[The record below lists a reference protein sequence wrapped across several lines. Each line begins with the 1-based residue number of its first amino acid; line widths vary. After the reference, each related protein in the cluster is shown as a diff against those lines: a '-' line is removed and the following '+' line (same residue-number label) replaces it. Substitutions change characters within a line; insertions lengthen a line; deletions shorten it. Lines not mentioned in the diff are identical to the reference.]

1 MMTITQPFVAT
12 WTDGN
17 QCAHNKEADDGFA
30 ERIEGDVNEEEEEEE
45 DEEED
50 KCENN
55 NYSDGIMTMKM
66 NTATTKTIRTVD
78 RPVIDEV

>member
-17 QCAHNKEADDGFA
+17 HNARAHNKEADDGFA
-30 ERIEGDVNEEEEEEE
+30 ERIEGNVNDDEEEE
-45 DEEED
+45 EEED

-55 NYSDGIMTMKM
+55 NYLDGIMTMKM

>member
-17 QCAHNKEADDGFA
+17 QCAYNKEAEDGFA
-30 ERIEGDVNEEEEEEE
+30 ERIEGDVNEEEN
-45 DEEED
+45 EEED

-66 NTATTKTIRTVD
+66 NTATTQTIRTVD

>member
-30 ERIEGDVNEEEEEEE
+30 ERIEGDVNEEE
-45 DEEED
+45 D

-66 NTATTKTIRTVD
+66 NTATTKTIKAVD

>member
-1 MMTITQPFVAT
+1 MAIDAR
-12 WTDGN
+12 
-17 QCAHNKEADDGFA
+17 AHNKEADDGFA
-30 ERIEGDVNEEEEEEE
+30 ERIEGNVNEE
-45 DEEED
+45 EEED

-55 NYSDGIMTMKM
+55 NYSDEIMTMKM

>member
-1 MMTITQPFVAT
+1 MMTKTQPFVAT

-30 ERIEGDVNEEEEEEE
+30 ERIEGDVNEEE
-45 DEEED
+45 D

-55 NYSDGIMTMKM
+55 NFRM
-66 NTATTKTIRTVD
+66 
-78 RPVIDEV
+78 E

>member
-12 WTDGN
+12 WSDRN

-30 ERIEGDVNEEEEEEE
+30 ERIEGDVNEEEGEG
-45 DEEED
+45 

-55 NYSDGIMTMKM
+55 NYSDEIMTMKM
-66 NTATTKTIRTVD
+66 NTATMKTIRTVD

>member
-30 ERIEGDVNEEEEEEE
+30 ERIEGDVNEEE
-45 DEEED
+45 D

-66 NTATTKTIRTVD
+66 NTATTQTIRTVD

>member
-45 DEEED
+45 EKD

>member
-30 ERIEGDVNEEEEEEE
+30 ERIEGNVNEEEEQEH
-45 DEEED
+45 
-50 KCENN
+50 
-55 NYSDGIMTMKM
+55 
-66 NTATTKTIRTVD
+66 
-78 RPVIDEV
+78 

>member
-12 WTDGN
+12 WTDRD

-30 ERIEGDVNEEEEEEE
+30 ERIEGNVNDEEEEKEE
-45 DEEED
+45 EEED

-55 NYSDGIMTMKM
+55 N
-66 NTATTKTIRTVD
+66 N
-78 RPVIDEV
+78 

>member
-30 ERIEGDVNEEEEEEE
+30 ERIEGDVNEEE
-45 DEEED
+45 D

-55 NYSDGIMTMKM
+55 NYSDGIMTMKLRKS
-66 NTATTKTIRTVD
+66 TTSAKPSINWLAMDVRTSC
-78 RPVIDEV
+78 